1 MRSLR
6 SPLILLISLF
16 IGAEDPV
23 DKVDYNARVVAFAR
37 SKIGEKVG
45 DGDCSTL
52 VQEALRDAGAKVLLS
67 PAADGEY
74 LWGEPRKSL
83 KDAQPGDVLQFEKVV
98 FRGRRRKFNDDVS
111 AILFETKTSLPH
123 HSAIVTAVG
132 PRGRTLTMLHQN
144 GPGPDGKSLKIVQE
158 TTLVMSEL
166 QKGGSLKAYRPVA
179 P

>member
-1 MRSLR
+1 MKVARFLIVFMF
-6 SPLILLISLF
+6 PLLAA
-16 IGAEDPV
+16 GDDPAET
-23 DKVDYNARVVAFAR
+23 VDYNAKVAAFAR

-74 LWGEPRKSL
+74 LWGEPLKSL
-83 KDAQPGDVLQFEKVV
+83 KDVKPGDVLQFEKVK
-98 FRGRRRKFNDDVS
+98 FQGRRRKLNEDGS
-111 AILFETKTSLPH
+111 AILFVTTTSLPH

-132 PRGRTLTMLHQN
+132 PKGKTITMLHQN
-144 GPGPDGKSLKIVQE
+144 GGGPDGRPLKIVQE
-158 TTLVMSEL
+158 TTLVVSEM
-166 QKGGSLKAYRPVA
+166 QKGGSLKAYRPIA